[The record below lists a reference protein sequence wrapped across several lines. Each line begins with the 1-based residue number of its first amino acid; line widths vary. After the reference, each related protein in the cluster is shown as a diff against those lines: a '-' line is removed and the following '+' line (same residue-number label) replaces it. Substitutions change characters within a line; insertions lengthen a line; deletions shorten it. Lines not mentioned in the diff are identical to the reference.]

1 MKLFRKYKELE
12 QSATDRKRAV
22 ASSMEKVLRTLR
34 KEGLYAFKNLSDEE
48 QRRVWHWSKEVIR
61 QYRRALERNP
71 ANIRPLD
78 DLPLPKEKIK
88 LAIKLAL
95 PFYAQKNIQSMV
107 KNLRSIY
114 KELGCFQS
122 FDAADREKL
131 RKSYARQDK
140 ATLVPSRQM
149 LEIHEKY
156 METVVSE
163 KKSLLAEIN
172 NFANK
177 LEVLK

>member
-1 MKLFRKYKELE
+1 MRLFRKHKEPE
-12 QSATDRKRAV
+12 QSTAASNDELLQILRA
-22 ASSMEKVLRTLR
+22 R
-34 KEGLYAFKNLSDEE
+34 GFYAFKDMSDEE
-48 QRRVWHWSKEVIR
+48 QRRIWHWSKDVIR
-61 QYRRALERNP
+61 LYRKALQSNP

-107 KNLRSIY
+107 KNLRSLY

-122 FDAADREKL
+122 FDAEDKEKL
-131 RKSYARQDK
+131 RKSYGRQAD
-140 ATLVPSRQM
+140 ASVVPSRQM

-156 METVVSE
+156 METVISE
-163 KKSLLAEIN
+163 KKSLLEEIN
-172 NFANK
+172 NFASG
-177 LEVLK
+177 LEGLK